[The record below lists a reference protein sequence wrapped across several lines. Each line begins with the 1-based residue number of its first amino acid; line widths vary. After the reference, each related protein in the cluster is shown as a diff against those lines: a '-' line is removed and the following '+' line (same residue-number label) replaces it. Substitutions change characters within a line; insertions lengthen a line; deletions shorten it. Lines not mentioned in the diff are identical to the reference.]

1 MMDEWEGLIKRCND
15 NQSSNDR

>member
-1 MMDEWEGLIKRCND
+1 MMDEWEGLIKRCMD